1 MAGCSAASIFSVV
14 GAGYCVYRF
23 NKQTRAAADVDY
35 PAYGVVGPVT
45 KEGHHHSNN
54 GSGAGGVGG
63 LSPSGDRKLAQ
74 SAQMY
79 HYHHQKQ
86 QMIASEK

>member
-1 MAGCSAASIFSVV
+1 MAAIFGVV
-14 GAGYCVYRF
+14 GAGYCVYKF
-23 NKQTRAAADVDY
+23 NQQNRAAADVDY

-45 KEGHHHSNN
+45 KDGGSPN
-54 GSGAGGVGG
+54 GTGPGS

-86 QMIASEK
+86 QMIASET

>member
-1 MAGCSAASIFSVV
+1 MAAIFGVI
-14 GAGYCVYRF
+14 GAGFCVYKF
-23 NKQTRAAADVDY
+23 NQQNRAAADVDY

-45 KEGHHHSNN
+45 KD
-54 GSGAGGVGG
+54 GSPGGGSHAGPGS
-63 LSPSGDRKLAQ
+63 LSSPSGDRKLAQ

-86 QMIASEK
+86 QMIASET